1 MLGAGGTVMD
11 VSGTLG
17 GALVVSIA
25 VSSAVHVWLAWKME
39 TQARAVA
46 VALAEVLPSVRAMG
60 DPSEAI
66 QDVRDEITDTINGV
80 LGAMHVPTAADHLM
94 GTIAAIAQARFLGPL
109 AQAQAA
115 LTGEGA
121 DLAEDLEV

>member
-1 MLGAGGTVMD
+1 MLDAGGTVMD
-11 VSGTLG
+11 VSGVLG

-25 VSSAVHVWLAWKME
+25 ISSALHVWLAWKME
-39 TQARAVA
+39 VQSRAVA

-115 LTGEGA
+115 LA
-121 DLAEDLEV
+121 DAGGDGIDDLEV